1 MKGIALDI
9 MGGDHAPDEV
19 IKGVKEAL
27 EESSSLKLFLVG
39 PEKWVQ
45 KGIEKVGVRNLDRV
59 EIVDAPEFVT
69 MKDSLF
75 NYWRGKQKST
85 IKVGL
90 QLVKEGIT
98 DGFFSAGNTGA
109 VMVNARLIL
118 EPLEGVERP
127 ALAVLLPTDKGFSLI
142 VDAGANSDC
151 RPTNLLQFAHMGTV
165 FMEEFVEKKNP
176 TVGLISIGEEDS
188 KGNRLTKES
197 FRLFSQKV
205 PNFVGNIEGNRI
217 IYGSADILVSDGFT
231 GNVTLKV
238 AEGVAENLLLY
249 FRNAFMKNLL
259 TKLAALVLSRSVKKL
274 KKRLDYSEYG
284 GAILLG
290 VKGIAVIGHGRSKA
304 KAIKNGILATKGMV
318 EKSIHLKIQERMG
331 ELNLDV

>member
-1 MKGIALDI
+1 MC
-9 MGGDHAPDEV
+9 
-19 IKGVKEAL
+19 
-27 EESSSLKLFLVG
+27 SSDL
-39 PEKWVQ
+39 
-45 KGIEKVGVRNLDRV
+45 
-59 EIVDAPEFVT
+59 
-69 MKDSLF
+69 
-75 NYWRGKQKST
+75 
-85 IKVGL
+85 
-90 QLVKEGIT
+90 
-98 DGFFSAGNTGA
+98 FFSAGNTGA